1 MRSTFPR
8 PPAFPIN
15 SRPEDRA
22 GAVLTIDLAAV
33 VENWRILKKRA
44 RPGCDVGAVVK
55 ADAYGLGLEQVANAL
70 KLAGCTTFYVAHL
83 DGAIALRQIVGPAAR
98 IANLN
103 GPNRGTERD
112 HAAHRIMPVLSTPEQ
127 IKAWR
132 AYATQDDV
140 LLESIV
146 QVDTGMNRLGL
157 AQGEFDALMADP
169 DGFLGLHPQMLMSHL
184 ACADEPAHAMNA
196 AQLARFRA
204 LLGAFRTRF
213 PDTKASLANSS
224 GTFLGSDWHFDYAR
238 PGAALYGVNPQPGTA
253 NPMLPVV
260 NLKAR
265 IIQVR
270 RVDTPGHVGYGAAA
284 AVRAGAKLATVSMG
298 YADGYLRSLSAS
310 GLAVL
315 DGIKVPVVG
324 RVSMDLITFD
334 VSNVPES
341 AAQPGQF
348 IDVLSHVVTVD
359 DLARAAGTIGYEIL
373 TALGHRFHR
382 RYLPAPTGART

>member
-1 MRSTFPR
+1 MRTTFPR

-70 KLAGCTTFYVAHL
+70 KLAGCATFYVAHL
-83 DGAIALRQIVGPAAR
+83 DGAIALRQIVGSGPR

-112 HAAHRIMPVLSTPEQ
+112 HAAHRIMPVLSTREH
-127 IKAWR
+127 IAAWQT
-132 AYATQDDV
+132 YAMKEEI

-157 AQGEFDALMADP
+157 GQTEFDALIADA

-184 ACADEPAHAMNA
+184 ASADEPGHVMNK
-196 AQLARFRA
+196 AQLERFRA
-204 LLGAFRTRF
+204 MLGAFRARF
-213 PDTKASLANSS
+213 PDAKASLANSS
-224 GTFLGSDWHFDYAR
+224 GVFLGHDWHFDYAR
-238 PGAALYGVNPQPGTA
+238 PGAALYGVNPVPGQP

-284 AVRAGAKLATVSMG
+284 QVREGAKLATVSMG
-298 YADGYLRSLSAS
+298 YADGYLRSLGAS
-310 GLAVL
+310 GVAVL
-315 DGIKVPVVG
+315 DGIKVPVMG

-334 VSNVPES
+334 VTNVPDS
-341 AAQPGQF
+341 ATQPGNF
-348 IDVLSHVVTVD
+348 VDIISHAVTIDDV
-359 DLARAAGTIGYEIL
+359 ARAAGTIGYEIL
-373 TALGHRFHR
+373 TSLGHRFHR
-382 RYLPAPTGART
+382 RYLSPPVAARS